1 MVVGDVAGRVD
12 TSGEAAPAGFAATVA
27 TAAAAAGSKVEL
39 VTRIGED
46 DAGDAVIL
54 ALARAGIGHVA
65 TLRDAGRRTPVV
77 GSTED
82 EAGPD
87 LDEDAVSTTVE
98 SGPGPTLDGGDV
110 GLALRYLSDYR
121 VIVVAHATDRGV
133 LDEVVTAAGWSGA
146 RLVVIASP
154 GIEIARTQRGD
165 RDRGRARCRGRR
177 GPRGAVRGSDRWR
190 GRPRYGICR
199 VDRSQRRVVGSRVP
213 SVDRVPM
220 CTARKV
226 R

>member
-12 TSGEAAPAGFAATVA
+12 TSGEAAAAGFAATVA

-65 TLRDAGRRTPVV
+65 TLRDAGRRTPVL

-121 VIVVAHATDRGV
+121 VIVVAHATDRDV

-146 RLVVIASP
+146 RLVVIASH
-154 GIEIARTQRGD
+154 GIEIAVPNEAIAIAAEPDAEAVAGRVGRYAALIDGGGD
-165 RDRGRARCRGRR
+165 PKRHMPC
-177 GPRGAVRGSDRWR
+177 
-190 GRPRYGICR
+190 
-199 VDRSQRRVVGSRVP
+199 
-213 SVDRVPM
+213 
-220 CTARKV
+220 
-226 R
+226 

>member
-1 MVVGDVAGRVD
+1 MIVVVGDVAGRVD

-77 GSTED
+77 GSTEG

-110 GLALRYLSDYR
+110 GLALRYL
-121 VIVVAHATDRGV
+121 ATG
-133 LDEVVTAAGWSGA
+133 
-146 RLVVIASP
+146 
-154 GIEIARTQRGD
+154 
-165 RDRGRARCRGRR
+165 
-177 GPRGAVRGSDRWR
+177 
-190 GRPRYGICR
+190 
-199 VDRSQRRVVGSRVP
+199 
-213 SVDRVPM
+213 
-220 CTARKV
+220 
-226 R
+226 

>member
-1 MVVGDVAGRVD
+1 MSQVAWIRP
-12 TSGEAAPAGFAATVA
+12 ARPLPAGFAATVA

-65 TLRDAGRRTPVV
+65 TLRDAGRRTPVL

-121 VIVVAHATDRGV
+121 VIVVAHATDRDV

-146 RLVVIASP
+146 RLVVIASH
-154 GIEIARTQRGD
+154 GIEIAVPNEAIAIAAEPDAEAVAGRVGRYAAVIDGGGD
-165 RDRGRARCRGRR
+165 PDTAYAVLT
-177 GPRGAVRGSDRWR
+177 GANAES
-190 GRPRYGICR
+190 
-199 VDRSQRRVVGSRVP
+199 
-213 SVDRVPM
+213 
-220 CTARKV
+220 
-226 R
+226 

>member
-12 TSGEAAPAGFAATVA
+12 ASGDAVPAGFAATVA

-65 TLRDAGRRTPVV
+65 TLRDAGRRTPVLD
-77 GSTED
+77 STD
-82 EAGPD
+82 DDAGPD
-87 LDEDAVSTTVE
+87 LNDHATSTTAE
-98 SGPGPTLDGGDV
+98 SPPGPMLDGGDV

-121 VIVVAHATDRGV
+121 VIVVAHAADADL
-133 LDEVVTAAGWSGA
+133 LDEVVAAAGWSGA

-154 GIEIARTQRGD
+154 AIEVAVPNDAIVIAAEPDAEAVAGRVGRYAAVIDGGGD
-165 RDRGRARCRGRR
+165 PDTAYAVLT
-177 GPRGAVRGSDRWR
+177 GANAES
-190 GRPRYGICR
+190 
-199 VDRSQRRVVGSRVP
+199 
-213 SVDRVPM
+213 
-220 CTARKV
+220 
-226 R
+226 

>member
-1 MVVGDVAGRVD
+1 VIVVVGDVAGRVD

-65 TLRDAGRRTPVV
+65 TLRDAGRRTPVL
-77 GSTED
+77 GSTAD

-154 GIEIARTQRGD
+154 GIEIAVPNEAIAIAAEPDAEAVAGRVGRYAAAIDGGGD
-165 RDRGRARCRGRR
+165 PDTAYAVLT
-177 GPRGAVRGSDRWR
+177 GANAES
-190 GRPRYGICR
+190 
-199 VDRSQRRVVGSRVP
+199 
-213 SVDRVPM
+213 
-220 CTARKV
+220 
-226 R
+226 